1 MSYTYLQDQGA
12 ESSAACFSDMCQ
24 SAPSSWKSIAGN
36 PYSSASVMDCFLGS
50 PSGMTSP
57 PLTEIPGA
65 AGWMSSVEDSLAR
78 IFPPLARVRESM
90 ATAPGFGGKWS
101 ASFVRWDQEECSWKT
116 HRCLFNEALPW
127 CSVTLPNWGS
137 MQGGECWELMTAG
150 LLTGG
155 KESGFWP
162 TPRANESTESLET
175 IQKRRDETGFAQLNL
190 TAAVSMWPTPIA
202 QDAKH
207 SGHAESG
214 PGKAM
219 KLSYMVAKWPTPTVQ
234 DSNKA
239 TKRWRD
245 DHQNNLTAAVANWP
259 TPTRSD
265 YKGSGKKIQ
274 RNDGKMRDRLDY
286 ATERSP
292 DGSAINGGRLNP
304 DWVEWLMGW
313 PIGWS
318 STEPMNGPIQW
329 SWDWWKADPA
339 DSGEILRANSGTPG
353 RVARLKAI
361 GNGQVP
367 ACAALAWVILGG
379 DRQ

>member
-116 HRCLFNEALPW
+116 HRCLWEEALPW
-127 CSVTLPNWGS
+127 SSVTLPNWGS

-150 LLTGG
+150 LLTEE

-162 TPRANESTESLET
+162 TP
-175 IQKRRDETGFAQLNL
+175 
-190 TAAVSMWPTPIA
+190 TASQAGKPIRHPSPSRLSGTHGWDL
-202 QDAKH
+202 QDAL
-207 SGHAESG
+207 GHRFPELI
-214 PGKAM
+214 P
-219 KLSYMVAKWPTPTVQ
+219 AKTWPTPTVQ

>member
-1 MSYTYLQDQGA
+1 VSYTYLQDQGA

-162 TPRANESTESLET
+162 TPRA
-175 IQKRRDETGFAQLNL
+175 
-190 TAAVSMWPTPIA
+190 
-202 QDAKH
+202 
-207 SGHAESG
+207 
-214 PGKAM
+214 
-219 KLSYMVAKWPTPTVQ
+219 KWPTPTVQ